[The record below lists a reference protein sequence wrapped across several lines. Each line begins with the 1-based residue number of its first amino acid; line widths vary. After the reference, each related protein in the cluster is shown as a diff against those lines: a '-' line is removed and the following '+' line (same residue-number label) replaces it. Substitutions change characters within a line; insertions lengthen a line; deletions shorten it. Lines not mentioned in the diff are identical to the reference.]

1 MNYVDIVKY
10 VFWIITT
17 ILSVLTLHYMF
28 FLIVGIFTYNKY
40 PSTEDKKNYGIVISA
55 RNEGLV
61 IENLINSIRKNNYPQ
76 DKLHIFVIAHNCN
89 DNTAEIARKSGATVY
104 EYNNPEE
111 RTKGYAL
118 KHLFECIIRD
128 YGVENF
134 DGFFV
139 FDADNILDKNFFS
152 KMNDAFVATGCKD
165 VITSFRN
172 SKNFGTNII
181 SGMYGIHFMSGC
193 RLECRG
199 RTILGCS
206 TRVQGTAFLLASDM
220 LKDGWNYVTLT
231 EDWELSA
238 DQILQGNKIFYCD
251 EAMTYDE
258 QPVSV
263 KIMIRQRLRWA
274 KGHLLVFNKKFFQ
287 LLRNIFTPKGKN
299 KGSSYD
305 IMTNIIPSQIIAVFL
320 FIMEL
325 ILLAFCPLF
334 NIEFKPVVLE
344 LLKSAGV
351 TLLTMYVSMF
361 VQAVVIFI
369 LERKRIKKIP
379 VYKKILMTFCWPLFT
394 LINYLIAFV
403 ALFKKIEWK
412 AIPHIDETSH
422 ENVND
427 DEEYESVK
435 ETAEEVAVQSDVTL
449 EAENNE
455 NNNN

>member
-28 FLIVGIFTYNKY
+28 FLIVGIFTYKKY

-361 VQAVVIFI
+361 VQAVIIIFI
-369 LERKRIKKIP
+369 I
-379 VYKKILMTFCWPLFT
+379 FC
-394 LINYLIAFV
+394 
-403 ALFKKIEWK
+403 FKCDI
-412 AIPHIDETSH
+412 
-422 ENVND
+422 
-427 DEEYESVK
+427 
-435 ETAEEVAVQSDVTL
+435 
-449 EAENNE
+449 
-455 NNNN
+455 